1 MSEPSDAAVNEER
14 VNEFREHCNRL
25 RRTSEREEVERI
37 YLGSEKL
44 SLYMHLAEAAERE
57 KIMEAQVT
65 RALMHD
71 TIMGGASVESCRF
84 VVLRSP
90 WGRFWSVVDVG
101 NRLHRTR
108 GGFHRCIHISKV
120 LDRALM
126 VGKPL
131 IFAV

>member
-71 TIMGGASVESCRF
+71 AIMGGASVESCRF

-90 WGRFWSVVDVG
+90 WGRFGSILVACKGLRRV
-101 NRLHRTR
+101 RETSI
-108 GGFHRCIHISKV
+108 GGY
-120 LDRALM
+120 L
-126 VGKPL
+126 
-131 IFAV
+131 